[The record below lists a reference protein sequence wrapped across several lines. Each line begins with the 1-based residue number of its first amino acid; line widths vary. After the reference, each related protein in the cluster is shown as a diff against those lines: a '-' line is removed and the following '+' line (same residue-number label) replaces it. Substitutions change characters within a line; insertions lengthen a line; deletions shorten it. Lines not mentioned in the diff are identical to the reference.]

1 MIKFI
6 TENKNNELELSN
18 KNNKEKDIKN
28 NNHKNNIDLIKNYKS
43 GFLFWSRLWIH

>member
-18 KNNKEKDIKN
+18 RKTKKNDIKN
-28 NNHKNNIDLIKNYKS
+28 NIDIIKNYKS
-43 GFLFWSRLWIH
+43 GFLFWSRLWLH